1 MASEVVSKE
10 ALNVQQEEPEE
21 EPLSPEEERQ
31 RNRDTSVAL
40 LTLFFFSVLMFT
52 LPFGVFYGM
61 RDLLETRF
69 HIEGFENTC
78 WSVLAAVITV
88 NTIIIAFVYVAY
100 RDTTKEISRLATVPK
115 DKKKMPKERRED
127 KKRK

>member
-1 MASEVVSKE
+1 MAFESVGKDS
-10 ALNVQQEEPEE
+10 LNVEQLQQEQEEE
-21 EPLSPEEERQ
+21 EPLSPEEEAK
-31 RNRDTSVAL
+31 RNRETSMAL

-52 LPFGVFYGM
+52 LPFGAFYGM
-61 RDLLETRF
+61 RDLLENRF

-88 NTIIIAFVYVAY
+88 NFVIVMFVYVAY
-100 RDTTKEISRLATVPK
+100 RDTTKEISQLA
-115 DKKKMPKERRED
+115 KKEE